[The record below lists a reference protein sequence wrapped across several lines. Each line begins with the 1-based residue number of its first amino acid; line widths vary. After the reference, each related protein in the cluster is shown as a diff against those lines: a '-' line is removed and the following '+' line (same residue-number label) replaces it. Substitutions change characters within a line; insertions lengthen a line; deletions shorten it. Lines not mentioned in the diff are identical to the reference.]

1 MSRRNRKNRGFA
13 MLMALAALGL
23 VSVTLLVLS
32 RQFAYDMTRT
42 QTVTREAQLSQ
53 LLLAGAQDA
62 AQRSRSWIGQPQKEQ
77 WQIALPQELSPAA
90 AKLSVELSPAGDQK
104 ADVVIEAKV
113 GPQAAVQTLHFRHA
127 DGNWG
132 VESVE
137 RGFTF
142 PPRLGRSGGKTP

>member
-62 AQRSRSWIGQPQKEQ
+62 AQRSRSWSAHAQKEQ
-77 WQIALPQELSPAA
+77 WQIELPRELSPA
-90 AKLSVELSPAGDQK
+90 AKLSVELSSAGDEK

-113 GPQAAVQTLHFRHA
+113 DAQAAVQTLHFRHA

-137 RGFTF
+137 RGFTS
-142 PPRLGRSGGKTP
+142 PPR